1 MKYNTT
7 ALLFFTT
14 KKRAHPLPYYL
25 QELNDRLLNILMSIT
40 STIESHPPPKGFKFQ
55 KKMRGLYFIKNHTY
69 YCNQTKNLTKSLLI

>member
-40 STIESHPPPKGFKFQ
+40 STIESHPPPKGFK
-55 KKMRGLYFIKNHTY
+55 L
-69 YCNQTKNLTKSLLI
+69 